1 MLKKPQTIRCRDFL
15 CGNAVYLC
23 FAKLA
28 ELFAQVSG
36 VLLEAIQVELH
47 LQAADAVHCIRRWWR
62 HQS

>member
-1 MLKKPQTIRCRDFL
+1 MRCRDFL
-15 CGNAVYLC
+15 RGDAVYLC

-36 VLLEAIQVELH
+36 ILLEAVQVELH
-47 LQAADAVHCIRRWWR
+47 LQAADAVDCIRRWRR